1 MMKEKF
7 VGLILGWAAFGG
19 AVSAKEVLLPKGG
32 KTEWKYLDDGSSP
45 PANWA
50 DPKFDDAKWKT
61 GKAPLG
67 YGEPNLGTEVSYGE
81 DSAKKHLTTYFRTT
95 FKVGKKEDLN
105 FEQVVIALQRDDGA
119 AVFLNGKEVLR
130 SNLKA
135 GELSSKTAATRSIGN
150 AEETEWHRAELGA
163 DRLRYEAVN
172 TVAVEVHQSTPGS
185 SDLFLDLKVTGL
197 EAGDLPARDFYR
209 EGIAALRQGKYEE
222 GAKLIAQMPEDHP
235 EYAEIMAA
243 VGWQVYGE
251 ALGRAKEGLPFVK
264 KAYEADHTNR
274 QVVRA
279 YIKTHLL
286 SGVLF
291 KEETLKRERSKTVAP
306 EHKFLVTKPDLG
318 PSPTLSR
325 EKLEEDLDY
334 LEQVLVT
341 CFSYLE
347 FKDVDYRA
355 ALDAIRASL
364 DDETPLNR
372 FHLQIEKLISL
383 FCDGHAGLAVSSAS
397 FLPEGYAPFAA
408 ASSGE
413 RVFLYDPD
421 EGEFLDKEHPYVK
434 SIDGRPFKDW
444 LEVASYTVVKESP
457 QWRLRQSLR
466 MLTFVNYIRA
476 ELGLPRKEMLTL
488 ELESEDKKKTKKLE
502 VKVAKRPAQAL
513 PFPTGDSRRIGE
525 VGYIRL
531 PQMTGSRDFLD
542 DLNES
547 MADFKDTK
555 GIIIDVRG
563 NPGGSKN
570 ILLTLMPYFLKPGDP
585 MRIIE
590 FSAYRKPMEVPKPMP
605 GGFNMSSMSAQ
616 PVTSPHWKTDAQ
628 RKYIGDAVKAFKP
641 LWQPP
646 VDKFSPFYV
655 LAFDSTMN
663 PKAYYYDKPLIIL
676 QDSGSFSSADIFLGG
691 FKGLANTT
699 LIGTTSG
706 GSNGWRDVYTLPN
719 SEMPVSLSQTAKFR
733 PSGEP
738 FDSLGV
744 PPDIVM
750 EATPEDLLG
759 KSDTVLDAAVKRLS
773 K

>member
-1 MMKEKF
+1 MMKKRLA
-7 VGLILGWAAFGG
+7 GLILSLAALSGNL
-19 AVSAKEVLLPKGG
+19 SAKETLLAKGG
-32 KTEWKYLDDGSSP
+32 KTAWKYLDDGSA
-45 PANWA
+45 PAATWA
-50 DPKFDDAKWKT
+50 GSKFDDTKWKA

-67 YGEPNLGTEVSYGE
+67 YGEPNLGTEVSFGK
-81 DSAKKHLTTYFRTT
+81 DASRKHLATYFRTT
-95 FKVGKKEDLN
+95 FKAGKKEDLD
-105 FEQVVIALQRDDGA
+105 FKQVIVALRRDDGA
-119 AVFLNGKEVLR
+119 AVYLNGKEILR
-130 SNLKA
+130 SNLLE
-135 GELSSKTAATRSIGN
+135 GELTSKTPATRSIGN
-150 AEETEWHRAELGA
+150 DDEAEWHRVELPA
-163 DRLRYEAVN
+163 DSLRYGSIN
-172 TVAVEVHQSTPGS
+172 TLAVEVHQSTPTS
-185 SDLFLDLKVTGL
+185 SDLYFDLEVTGL
-197 EAGDLPARDFYR
+197 KEGDLPERDFYR
-209 EGIAALRQGKYEE
+209 DGIAAMRQGKYEE
-222 GAKLIAQMPEDHP
+222 GARLLAQMPGDHP
-235 EYAEIMAA
+235 DYAQIMAS

-251 ALGRAKEGLPFVK
+251 VLKRPKEGLPFVK

-279 YIKTHLL
+279 YIKTHIL

-318 PSPTLSR
+318 PSATLSR
-325 EKLEEDLDY
+325 KELEEDLDY
-334 LEQVLVT
+334 LEQVMVT

-347 FKDVDYRA
+347 FKDVDYQA
-355 ALDAIRASL
+355 AFDAIRASL
-364 DDETPLNR
+364 DDETPVNR
-372 FHLQIEKLISL
+372 FQLQIAKLISL
-383 FCDGHAGLAVSSAS
+383 FCDGHAGLSVSPSS
-397 FLPEGYAPFAA
+397 YLPVGFAPFAA
-408 ASSGE
+408 DSSGG
-413 RVFLYDPD
+413 RVFLYDP
-421 EGEFLDKEHPYVK
+421 EGEEFLDKAHPYVK
-434 SIDGRPFKDW
+434 SIDGRPFADW
-444 LEVASYTVVKESP
+444 LEVASYIEVKESP

-466 MLTFVNYIRA
+466 NLTFVNYIRA
-476 ELGLPRKEMLTL
+476 ELGLPKKETITL
-488 ELESEDKKKTKKLE
+488 ELESEDKKKTKTME
-502 VKVAKRPAQAL
+502 VKVVERPVRSL
-513 PFPTGDSRRIGE
+513 PFPTGDSRRIGD

-531 PQMTGSRDFLD
+531 PQMTGSARFLD
-542 DLNES
+542 KLNRL
-547 MADFKDTK
+547 MADYKDTK
-555 GIIIDVRG
+555 GIVMDVRG

-590 FSAYRKPMEVPKPMP
+590 FSAYRKPMELPKPMP

-616 PVTSPHWKTDAQ
+616 PVTSPHWKTEAQ
-628 RKYIGDAVKAFKP
+628 RTYIGDAIKAFKP

-663 PKAYYYDKPLIIL
+663 PKAYYYDKPVIIL

-719 SEMPVSLSQTAKFR
+719 SQLPVALSQTAKFR
-733 PSGEP
+733 PTGEP

-744 PPDIVM
+744 PPDVVM
-750 EATPEDLLG
+750 EATPGDLLG

>member
-1 MMKEKF
+1 MIKKLF
-7 VGLILGWAAFGG
+7 VGLNLGLVFFPGPTL
-19 AVSAKEVLLPKGG
+19 AKEVLLSKGE
-32 KTEWKYLDDGSSP
+32 KTEWRYLDDGSAP
-45 PANWA
+45 VANWA
-50 DPKFDDAKWKT
+50 DPKFDDGKWKA

-67 YGEPNLGTEVSYGE
+67 YGEPNLGTKVSYGE
-81 DSAKKHLTTYFRTT
+81 DSANKHLTTYFRTT
-95 FKVGKKEDLN
+95 FEVGKKAELE
-105 FEQVVIALQRDDGA
+105 FEKVVVALQRDDGA
-119 AVFLNGKEVLR
+119 AVYLNGKEVLR
-130 SNLKA
+130 SNLEEGK
-135 GELSSKTAATRSIGN
+135 LSSKTAATRSIGN
-150 AEETEWHRAELGA
+150 ADEAEWHRVELAA
-163 DRLRYEAVN
+163 DSLRYEAVN

-185 SDLFLDLKVTGL
+185 SDLFLDLEITGL
-197 EAGDLPARDFYR
+197 VKGDLPARDFYR
-209 EGIAALRQGKYEE
+209 EGIAALRQGNYEE

-235 EYAEIMAA
+235 EYAGIMAA

-264 KAYEADHTNR
+264 KAYEAAPTDR

-279 YIKTHLL
+279 YIKTHIL

-318 PSPTLSR
+318 LSPTLSR
-325 EKLEEDLDY
+325 KELEEDLDY
-334 LEQVLVT
+334 LEQVMVT

-347 FKDVDYRA
+347 FKGVDYQA
-355 ALDAIRASL
+355 AFDAIRASL
-364 DDETPLNR
+364 DDETPVNR
-372 FHLQIEKLISL
+372 FQLQIEKLISL
-383 FCDGHAGLAVSSAS
+383 FCDGHAGLAVSSS
-397 FLPEGYAPFAA
+397 SYFPEGYAPYAA
-408 ASSGE
+408 GSSGG
-413 RVFLYDPD
+413 RVFLYNPG
-421 EGEFLDKEHPYVK
+421 EGEFLDKDHPYVK

-444 LEVASYTVVKESP
+444 LKVASYTVVKESP

-466 MLTFVNYIRA
+466 NLTFVNYIRA
-476 ELGLPRKEMLTL
+476 ELGLPKKDMITL
-488 ELESEDKKKTKKLE
+488 ELESEDKKQTRKLD
-502 VKVAKRPAQAL
+502 VKVAGRPARSL

-531 PQMTGSRDFLD
+531 PQMTGSSQFLD
-542 DLNES
+542 DLNEY
-547 MADFKDTK
+547 MGDFKDTK
-555 GIIIDVRG
+555 GLVIDVRG

-616 PVTSPHWKTDAQ
+616 PVTSPHWKTEAE
-628 RKYIGDAVKAFKP
+628 RKYVGDAIKAFKP

-719 SEMPVSLSQTAKFR
+719 SEIPISLSQTAKFR
-733 PSGEP
+733 PTGEP

-744 PPDIVM
+744 PPDVVM
-750 EATPEDLLG
+750 EATPADLLG
-759 KSDTVLDAAVKRLS
+759 KSDSVLDAAVKRLS